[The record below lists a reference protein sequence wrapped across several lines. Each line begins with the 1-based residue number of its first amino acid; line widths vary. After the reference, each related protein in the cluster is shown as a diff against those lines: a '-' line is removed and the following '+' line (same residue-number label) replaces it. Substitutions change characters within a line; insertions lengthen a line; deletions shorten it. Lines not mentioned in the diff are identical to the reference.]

1 MIFKE
6 FFNKKKLPN
15 SELQSNLESDLYK
28 ILETVIDVGQTNCSL
43 FIKNRIFNIKNI
55 QQNELL
61 SLMEISY
68 NFSNKNE
75 KILNKK
81 LNSLKGFQSI

>member
-1 MIFKE
+1 
-6 FFNKKKLPN
+6 
-15 SELQSNLESDLYK
+15 
-28 ILETVIDVGQTNCSL
+28 
-43 FIKNRIFNIKNI
+43 
-55 QQNELL
+55 
-61 SLMEISY
+61 LMEISY